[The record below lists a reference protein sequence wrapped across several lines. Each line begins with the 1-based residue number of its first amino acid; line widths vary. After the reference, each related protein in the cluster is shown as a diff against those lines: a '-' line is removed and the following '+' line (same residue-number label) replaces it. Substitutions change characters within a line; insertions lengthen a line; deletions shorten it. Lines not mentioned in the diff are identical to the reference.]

1 MTQAK
6 IILDFLKDLAAN
18 NNREWFAENKQRY
31 TEAAEALNGIV
42 DRLISGLG
50 LFDDAIK
57 YLHAKDC
64 TYRIYRDIRFS
75 PDKSPY
81 KRHMAAY
88 IARGGRKS
96 IRPGYYFHLQP
107 GGESLL
113 AGGLYCEDSK
123 MVKAARR
130 AINDNQE
137 EFLEI
142 VGERSFK
149 ENFVFAGDRLKR
161 MPLGFEQ
168 DSLVAEYLKYKDF
181 TIMCKLSDTFFD
193 EDGWEEKAVALCE
206 KMKPYNDFMNAA
218 LDDYYNV

>member
-1 MTQAK
+1 MTQAR
-6 IILDFLKDLAAN
+6 IILEFLKDLVAN
-18 NNREWFAENKQRY
+18 NDREWFAENKPRY
-31 TEAAEALNGIV
+31 NEALEALKDAV
-42 DRLISGLG
+42 DTLILQLG
-50 LFDDAIK
+50 AFDDDVK
-57 YLHAKDC
+57 YLQAKDC
-64 TYRIYRDIRFS
+64 IYRIYRDIRFS

-88 IARGGRKS
+88 MARGGRKS

-113 AGGLYCEDSK
+113 AGGLYCMDSK

-130 AINDNQE
+130 AIDDNRE

-142 VGERSFK
+142 VSEPSFK

-168 DSLVAEYLKYKDF
+168 DSSVAEYLKYKDF
-181 TIMCKLSDTFFD
+181 TVMHKLPDDFFNN
-193 EDGWEEKAVALCE
+193 EGWEGQIVEWCKVL
-206 KMKPYNDFMNAA
+206 KPYNDFMNAA

>member
-1 MTQAK
+1 MTQAE

-18 NNREWFAENKQRY
+18 NNREWFAEHKPRY
-31 TEAAEALNGIV
+31 IAAAEVLGEVV
-42 DRLISGLG
+42 DRLIAGLG
-50 LFDDAIK
+50 AFDDDVK

-64 TYRIYRDIRFS
+64 VYRIYRDIRFS

-88 IARGGRKS
+88 MARGGRKS

-107 GGESLL
+107 NGESLI

-130 AINDNQE
+130 AIDDNRE

-142 VGERSFK
+142 VGESSFK
-149 ENFVFAGDRLKR
+149 DTFVFAGDRLKR
-161 MPLGFEQ
+161 MPLGFDQ
-168 DSLVAEYLKYKDF
+168 DSSVAEYLKYKDF
-181 TIMCKLSDTFFD
+181 TVMHKLPDDFFNN
-193 EDGWEEKAVALCE
+193 EGWEGQIVEWGEAL
-206 KMKPYNDFMNAA
+206 KPFNDFMNSA

>member
-1 MTQAK
+1 MTQAE

-18 NNREWFAENKQRY
+18 NNREWFAEHKPRY
-31 TEAAEALNGIV
+31 IAAAEVLGEVV
-42 DRLISGLG
+42 DRLIAGLG
-50 LFDDAIK
+50 AFDDDVK
-57 YLHAKDC
+57 YLQAKDC
-64 TYRIYRDIRFS
+64 VYRIYRDIRFS

-88 IARGGRKS
+88 MARGGRKS

-107 GGESLL
+107 NGESLI
-113 AGGLYCEDSK
+113 AGGLYCMDSK

-130 AINDNQE
+130 AIDDNRE

-142 VGERSFK
+142 VSEPSFK

-168 DSLVAEYLKYKDF
+168 DSSVAEYLKYKDF
-181 TIMCKLSDTFFD
+181 TVMHKLPDDFFD
-193 EDGWEEKAVALCE
+193 NEGWEDQIVEWCKVL
-206 KMKPYNDFMNAA
+206 KPYNDFMNAA

>member
-1 MTQAK
+1 MTQAR
-6 IILDFLKDLAAN
+6 IILEFLKDLAAN
-18 NNREWFAENKQRY
+18 NDREWFAENKPRY
-31 TEAAEALNGIV
+31 NEALEALKDAV
-42 DRLISGLG
+42 DTLILQLG
-50 LFDDAIK
+50 AFDDDVK
-57 YLHAKDC
+57 YLQAKDC

-113 AGGLYCEDSK
+113 AGGLYCMDSK

-130 AINDNQE
+130 AISDNRE

-142 VGERSFK
+142 VSEPSFK

-168 DSLVAEYLKYKDF
+168 DSSVAEYLKYKDF
-181 TIMCKLSDTFFD
+181 TVMHKLPDDFFNN
-193 EDGWEEKAVALCE
+193 EGWEGQIVEWCKVL
-206 KMKPYNDFMNAA
+206 KPYNDFMNAA

>member
-1 MTQAK
+1 MTQAR
-6 IILDFLKDLAAN
+6 IILEFLKDLAAN
-18 NNREWFAENKQRY
+18 NDREWFGENKPRY
-31 TEAAEALNGIV
+31 NEALEALKDAV
-42 DRLISGLG
+42 DTLILQLG
-50 LFDDAIK
+50 AFDDDVK

-64 TYRIYRDIRFS
+64 IYRIYRDIRFS

-88 IARGGRKS
+88 IARDGRKS
-96 IRPGYYFHLQP
+96 ICPGYYFHMQP
-107 GGESLL
+107 NGESLI

-130 AINDNQE
+130 AISDNAE

-142 VGERSFK
+142 VGESSFK
-149 ENFVFAGDRLKR
+149 DTFVFAGDRLKR

-168 DSLVAEYLKYKDF
+168 DSSVAEYLKYKDF
-181 TIMCKLSDTFFD
+181 TVMHKLSDDFFD
-193 EDGWEEKAVALCE
+193 NEGWEGQIVEWCKVL
-206 KMKPYNDFMNAA
+206 KPYNDFMNAA

>member
-1 MTQAK
+1 MTQAE

-18 NNREWFAENKQRY
+18 NNREWFAEHKPRY
-31 TEAAEALNGIV
+31 IAAAEVLGEVV
-42 DRLISGLG
+42 DRLIAGLG
-50 LFDDAIK
+50 AFDDDVK
-57 YLHAKDC
+57 YLQAKDC

-88 IARGGRKS
+88 IACGGRKS

-107 GGESLL
+107 NGESLL
-113 AGGLYCEDSK
+113 AGGLYCMDSK

-168 DSLVAEYLKYKDF
+168 DSSVAEYLKYKDF
-181 TIMCKLSDTFFD
+181 TVMHKLPDDFFNN
-193 EDGWEEKAVALCE
+193 EGWEGQIVEWCKVL
-206 KMKPYNDFMNAA
+206 KPYNDFMNAA

>member
-1 MTQAK
+1 MTQAR
-6 IILDFLKDLAAN
+6 IILEFLKDLAAN
-18 NNREWFAENKQRY
+18 NDREWFAENKPRY
-31 TEAAEALNGIV
+31 NEALEALKDAV
-42 DRLISGLG
+42 DTLILQLG
-50 LFDDAIK
+50 AFDDDVK
-57 YLHAKDC
+57 YLQAKDC
-64 TYRIYRDIRFS
+64 IYRIYRDIRFS

-88 IARGGRKS
+88 MARGGRKS

-113 AGGLYCEDSK
+113 AGGLYCMDSK

-130 AINDNQE
+130 AIDDNRE

-142 VGERSFK
+142 VSEPSFK

-168 DSLVAEYLKYKDF
+168 DSSVAEYLKYKDF
-181 TIMCKLSDTFFD
+181 TVMHKLPDDFFNN
-193 EDGWEEKAVALCE
+193 EGWEGQIVEWCEAL
-206 KMKPYNDFMNAA
+206 KPFNDFMNAA

>member
-1 MTQAK
+1 MTQSEL
-6 IILDFLKDLAAN
+6 ILDFLKELAAN
-18 NNREWFAENKQRY
+18 NNREWFAEHKPRY
-31 TEAAEALNGIV
+31 TAAAEALAEVV
-42 DRLISGLG
+42 DRLIAGLG
-50 LFDDAIK
+50 AFDDDVK

-88 IARGGRKS
+88 MARGGRKS
-96 IRPGYYFHLQP
+96 IRPGYYIHLQP

-113 AGGLYCEDSK
+113 AGGLYCMDSK

-130 AINDNQE
+130 AISDNAE

-142 VGERSFK
+142 VGESSFK
-149 ENFVFAGDRLKR
+149 DTFVFAGDRLKR
-161 MPLGFEQ
+161 MPLGFDQ
-168 DSLVAEYLKYKDF
+168 GSPVAEYLKYKDF
-181 TIMCKLSDTFFD
+181 TVIRKLPDSFFGN
-193 EDGWEEKAVALCE
+193 DGWESQVVEWCE
-206 KMKPYNDFMNAA
+206 VLKPLNDFMGSA